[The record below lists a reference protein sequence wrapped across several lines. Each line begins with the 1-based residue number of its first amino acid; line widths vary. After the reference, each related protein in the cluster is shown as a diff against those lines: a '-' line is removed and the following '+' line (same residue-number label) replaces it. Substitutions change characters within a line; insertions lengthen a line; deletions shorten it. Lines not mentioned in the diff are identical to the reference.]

1 MIQLLHFM
9 ENVLLLW
16 SIALLV
22 LGIFRNQIVFLIMSV
37 GTLNVLYGVKCFLN
51 DKLVLGIFLFL
62 IGILIGKLC
71 DDFFSY
77 VNEVEK
83 KNWKK

>member
-9 ENVLLLW
+9 ENVLLLC

-37 GTLNVLYGVKCFLN
+37 GTLNVLYGVKYILN
-51 DKLVLGIFLFL
+51 DKFVLGIFLFL

-71 DDFFSY
+71 ERIFF
-77 VNEVEK
+77 VR
-83 KNWKK
+83 

>member
-9 ENVLLLW
+9 EYVLLLC

-22 LGIFRNQIVFLIMSV
+22 LGIFTNKIVFLIMSV

-62 IGILIGKLC
+62 IAILIVNVVEEENLQGK
-71 DDFFSY
+71 
-77 VNEVEK
+77 
-83 KNWKK
+83 